1 MNLIK
6 EIRLYDADSLEYS
19 GSMIVNGNSWQY
31 EGVKDEHLIQ
41 VTTGLPLKAAM
52 SCMITFNLVYDVI
65 ESEPENV

>member
-6 EIRLYDADSLEYS
+6 EIRLFDADSLEYS
-19 GSMIVNGNSWQY
+19 GSMIVNGNSWKY

-65 ESEPENV
+65 EAEPESV